1 MAAAQSSY
9 DARGYAHADPTCK
22 WLASF
27 VIAQPSETSLKA
39 GDVII
44 SQCEDGTW
52 ATTKILAVDSRQDGS
67 ETFHCLCYEPTG
79 SRPTDST
86 IDSLRVRVHHAPI
99 DSADFKANWQVVGSR
114 PVGDEELA
122 GFAEYLRHTDFP
134 RYLDLTGQDGEQLV
148 EKANAHYNAAC
159 ALGEEGKV
167 AESIQQ
173 YSEAIALFPL
183 FFEAIDNR
191 AFAHM
196 DLGDFRTAIADFE
209 ASLQVNPE
217 GHAAFFSRGEC
228 FLKLGE
234 FDKAEE
240 IFLQGADR
248 FPGYRAD
255 YLRFVAFAK
264 GRQSPDDA
272 ASGRGASSAGQTPA
286 PGTPAKRWWKFWS

>member
-1 MAAAQSSY
+1 MMRAG
-9 DARGYAHADPTCK
+9 ARMPTRRVDG
-22 WLASF
+22 LDRDSP
-27 VIAQPSETSLKA
+27 PSETSLKA

-44 SQCEDGTW
+44 SQREDGNW
-52 ATTKILAVDSRQDGS
+52 ATTKILAVDSWQDGS
-67 ETFHCLCYEPTG
+67 ETFHCLCYEPAG
-79 SRPTDST
+79 SRPTEST
-86 IDSLRVRVHHAPI
+86 IDSLRIRIHHAPM
-99 DSADFKANWQVVGSR
+99 DAADFKANWQVLGSR
-114 PVGDEELA
+114 PINDDELV

-134 RYLDLTGQDGEQLV
+134 RYLDLTGQDGKQLV
-148 EKANAHYNAAC
+148 ENANAYYNAAR

-173 YSEAIALFPL
+173 YSEAIALFPF

-196 DLGDFRTAIADFE
+196 DLGDFRTATADFE

-240 IFLQGADR
+240 IFLEGADR
-248 FPGYRAD
+248 FPEHRAD
-255 YLRFVAFAK
+255 YLHFLALAK
-264 GRQSPDDA
+264 GRQRPGDTE
-272 ASGRGASSAGQTPA
+272 SGSKSSSAGQPPA
-286 PGTPAKRWWKFWS
+286 SSAPAKQWWKFWS